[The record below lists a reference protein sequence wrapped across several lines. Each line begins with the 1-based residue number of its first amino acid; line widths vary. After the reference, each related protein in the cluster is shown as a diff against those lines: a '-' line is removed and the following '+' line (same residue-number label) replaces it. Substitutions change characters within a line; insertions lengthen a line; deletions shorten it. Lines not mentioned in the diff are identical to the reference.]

1 MEASAEAAR
10 RDVDV
15 ELELGRQGGV
25 SVAAAAGALS
35 ALSSVVGVATPLA
48 VAAALCAALAAALAW
63 RWLAA
68 RERAEWRRVRG
79 GLARPLC
86 LTERAYTRWARDYF
100 GGDKV
105 GVLVSVQGRALRL
118 ADLQRAARKLEA
130 RHPMVRASLSD
141 WRTVAC
147 PDAPTAPVFVVR
159 ASERTGDDSWRAV
172 WEHIEQG
179 GLSLG
184 QGFFEADLIHEE
196 GGAERA
202 ELLVTGQ
209 HLACDADSLMALA
222 HELLGLL
229 AEPGKELP
237 ARQPVLPETTA
248 VLREIPSF
256 WRDRLLGNLRFLGT
270 VVYVSAMCVGVRP
283 SPSAKADAGLR
294 VPTLHSHT
302 LLTAEETAAVAAAA
316 RQRGLTVNAAVMGA
330 LVHAT
335 AEVNAATDSSM
346 AARASTVALNVTVNL
361 RKRYTHAAYE
371 SADVANHACAA
382 YVTASADPAERAA
395 ADLWKSAAQTSKSVS
410 DELPFRRLTPAVMWN
425 ELLWRIIPS
434 MRNQHLGNSVV
445 VVGNWGKTPFPERY
459 GGADGAAS
467 IAVLS
472 MRPLINFNI
481 FNCCYA
487 GFSTTHGCLQIS
499 TIGARRVF
507 TQTQIATLGGKV
519 KTHLLNMA
527 K

>member
-1 MEASAEAAR
+1 MEASEAPR
-10 RDVDV
+10 GGR
-15 ELELGRQGGV
+15 ELELAGGV
-25 SVAAAAGALS
+25 GG
-35 ALSSVVGVATPLA
+35 VGVVVVAGVAGVTLPPLA
-48 VAAALCAALAAALAW
+48 VAVTLAAACAAVLLW
-63 RWLAA
+63 RWLATGA
-68 RERAEWRRVRG
+68 ARAEWRRVRG
-79 GLARPLC
+79 GFARPLC

-118 ADLQRAARKLEA
+118 EDLQRAARKLQV
-130 RHPMVRASLSD
+130 RHPMVRSTLSD
-141 WRTVAC
+141 WRTVSC
-147 PDAPTAPVFVVR
+147 PDAPAAPVFIVR
-159 ASERTGDDSWRAV
+159 ASERAGEESWRAT
-172 WEHIEQG
+172 WERLEHG
-179 GLSLG
+179 ALSLG
-184 QGFFEADLIHEE
+184 QGFFEADLIHEQ

-209 HLACDADSLMALA
+209 HLACDADSLMTLA
-222 HELLGLL
+222 HELLELMV
-229 AEPGKELP
+229 EPSKELP
-237 ARQPVLPETTA
+237 ARQPVLPETAA

-256 WRDRLLGNLRFLGT
+256 WRDRLLGHLRFLFT
-270 VVYVSAMCVGVRP
+270 VIYVSSMCVGVRP

-316 RQRGLTVNAAVMGA
+316 KQRGLTVNAAVMGA

-335 AEVNAATDSSM
+335 AEVNAATDPSM
-346 AARASTVALNVTVNL
+346 AARASTVALNVTVNM

-371 SADVANHACAA
+371 SADVSNHACAA
-382 YVTASADPAERAA
+382 YVTASADPAERAS
-395 ADLWKSAAQTSKSVS
+395 ADLWKSAVQTSCSVNH
-410 DELPFRRLTPAVMWN
+410 ELPFRRLTPAIMWN

-434 MRNQHLGNSVV
+434 TRDQYMGNSVV

-459 GGADGAAS
+459 GAEGSALT
-467 IAVLS
+467 VLS

-487 GFSTTHGCLQIS
+487 GFSTTHGRLQIS

-507 TQTQIATLGGKV
+507 TQTQIATLGSKI
-519 KTHLLNMA
+519 KLHLVNMA